1 MTTRN
6 RHLTTAQKAEKVTEV
21 ENFPPREDSDN
32 EKGKVRDIVAK
43 KAREEGLQISDKTV
57 KKAKKILEVAEK
69 DPETCF

>member
-1 MTTRN
+1 
-6 RHLTTAQKAEKVTEV
+6 V